1 MRKAVFLDRDGTIVV
16 DKLYLGDPDEVEITL
31 ETVDAV
37 RRWKC
42 AGFLLV
48 VVSNQSGI
56 GRGFF
61 PKEAVDAV
69 NARMVEKYRHQGIE
83 LDEVLF
89 CPHNPEKEECECRKP
104 KPKMLFDAAER
115 LDIDL
120 SKSAMV
126 GDRVTDPETGLAAG
140 CAWNILLAE
149 TPPENLPEGVLVV
162 PSISAA
168 ADAMLGEASLKSDQ
182 PRRD

>member
-1 MRKAVFLDRDGTIVV
+1 M
-16 DKLYLGDPDEVEITL
+16 EVPPEAI
-31 ETVDAV
+31 DAA
-37 RRWKC
+37 RRWRD
-42 AGFLLV
+42 AGYLLV

-56 GRGFF
+56 GRGLF

-69 NARMVEKYRHQGIE
+69 NARMVEEYRRQGVE
-83 LDEVLF
+83 LDDVLF
-89 CPHNPEKEECECRKP
+89 CPHNPEEEECECRKP
-104 KPKMLFDAAER
+104 KPKMLLDAAKR

-120 SKSAMV
+120 SLSAIV

-149 TPPENLPEGVLVV
+149 TPPKNLPEGAVVV

-168 ADAMLGEASLKSDQ
+168 ADIILGKARTRVRGKSEI
-182 PRRD
+182 